1 MSLFSSLQLAT
12 NALHAQSIGLQVV
25 GQNIA
30 NVNTPGYSRATT
42 VYTPAPTQR
51 VGNLLLGLGV
61 EVDSIKQIVD
71 EHLNSRLRAATADRV
86 GGEVQENAYSQLE
99 GIINELQ
106 DNDLSTSLNNFLGA
120 ISQVLNQPES
130 VSVRNL
136 AVLQGKTLAG
146 DINRLASRAGEVRD
160 DLNAQISDLE
170 PDVNRLLQRVAELNV
185 KIATTE
191 GGGSVGSDA
200 VGLRDQRNEAL
211 QQLSELIDI
220 KTQEQSSGAVN
231 VYAGG
236 DFLIFE
242 GTYRHVE
249 AIHTQEG
256 GLNVAKLQIQETDA
270 PLPAST
276 GKLAG
281 LVDARDNIVAGFM
294 KNLDSFAKTL
304 SYEFNKVFSSGQGL
318 SGYTSLT
325 AENVPSDAD
334 APLDAAGLPNIPVN
348 GAFNIVVHNKQT
360 DLTKTTQIRVDLNGL
375 DGDDLTLNKLVAQLN
390 AVDGVSASL
399 DARGRLVLKSSSP
412 NSEFAFGDD
421 TSGLLASLG
430 INTFFT
436 GSTASDLGVSGVM
449 SADPSKFAASRSG
462 IDGDTQNAV
471 ALAGFASR
479 LLDSADG
486 KSISDIYDQLVSGV
500 TQGSAVAK
508 SVATGFRTFE
518 TTLQGQQLAISGVN
532 LDEEA
537 VTMMSYQ
544 RAFQAS
550 AKFISTI
557 NDLLE
562 LLTQI

>member
-42 VYTPAPTQR
+42 VFTPAPTQR

-61 EVDSIKQIVD
+61 EVDSIKQVID

-146 DINRLASRAGEVRD
+146 DINRLANRAGEVRD
-160 DLNAQISDLE
+160 DINAQIADLE
-170 PDVNRLLQRVAELNV
+170 PDVNRLLQRIADLNV

-191 GGGSVGSDA
+191 GGGSLGSDA
-200 VGLRDQRNEAL
+200 VGLRDQRNDAL
-211 QQLSELIDI
+211 QKLSELIDV
-220 KTQEQSSGAVN
+220 KTQEQASGAVN

-249 AIHTQEG
+249 AIHTQEN

-270 PLPAST
+270 PLAAST

-281 LVDARDNIVAGFM
+281 LIDARDNIVAGFM
-294 KNLDSFAKTL
+294 KSLDSYWKC
-304 SYEFNKVFSSGQGL
+304 
-318 SGYTSLT
+318 
-325 AENVPSDAD
+325 
-334 APLDAAGLPNIPVN
+334 
-348 GAFNIVVHNKQT
+348 
-360 DLTKTTQIRVDLNGL
+360 
-375 DGDDLTLNKLVAQLN
+375 
-390 AVDGVSASL
+390 
-399 DARGRLVLKSSSP
+399 
-412 NSEFAFGDD
+412 
-421 TSGLLASLG
+421 
-430 INTFFT
+430 
-436 GSTASDLGVSGVM
+436 
-449 SADPSKFAASRSG
+449 
-462 IDGDTQNAV
+462 
-471 ALAGFASR
+471 
-479 LLDSADG
+479 
-486 KSISDIYDQLVSGV
+486 
-500 TQGSAVAK
+500 
-508 SVATGFRTFE
+508 
-518 TTLQGQQLAISGVN
+518 
-532 LDEEA
+532 
-537 VTMMSYQ
+537 
-544 RAFQAS
+544 
-550 AKFISTI
+550 
-557 NDLLE
+557 
-562 LLTQI
+562 

>member
-12 NALHAQSIGLQVV
+12 NALHSQSIGLQVV

-42 VYTPAPTQR
+42 VFTPAPTQR

-61 EVDSIKQIVD
+61 EVDSIKQIID

-86 GGEVQENAYSQLE
+86 GGEVQENAYGQLE

-160 DLNAQISDLE
+160 DLNSQIADLE
-170 PDVNRLLQRVAELNV
+170 PDVNRLLQRIAELNV

-191 GGGSVGSDA
+191 GGGSLGSDA
-200 VGLRDQRNEAL
+200 VGLRDQRSEAL
-211 QQLSELIDI
+211 QKLSELIDI
-220 KTQEQSSGAVN
+220 KTQEQTSGAVN

-242 GTYRHVE
+242 GTYRQVE
-249 AIHTQEG
+249 TIHTQEN

-270 PLPAST
+270 PLTAST

-281 LVDARDNIVAGFM
+281 LIDARDNIVAGFM
-294 KNLDSFAKTL
+294 ENLDGFAKTL
-304 SYEFNKVFSSGQGL
+304 SFEFNKVFSSGQGL

-325 AENVPSDAD
+325 AENVPSNAD
-334 APLDAAGLPNIPVN
+334 TPLDAAGLANIPVN
-348 GAFNIVVHNKQT
+348 GTFNVVVHNKQT

-390 AVDGVSASL
+390 TVDGVSASL
-399 DARGRLVLKSSSP
+399 DSRGRLVLASSSP

-436 GSTASDLGVSGVM
+436 GSTASDLGVSRVM
-449 SADPSKFAASRSG
+449 TADPSKFAASRSG

-471 ALAGFASR
+471 AMAGFADR

-508 SVATGFRTFE
+508 SVAEGFRTFE
-518 TTLQGQQLAISGVN
+518 TTLKGQQLAVSGVN

-537 VTMMSYQ
+537 VSMMSYQ